1 LVSEDTLH
9 LLGGV
14 MLALWNR
21 FMNDESGQGLVEYAL
36 IIALVA
42 IGLIVIL
49 TLLRNSVGNVFN
61 ESRNRLNNAPQ
72 GSY

>member
-1 LVSEDTLH
+1 
-9 LLGGV
+9 

-49 TLLRNSVGNVFN
+49 TLLRNSIGNVFN
-61 ESRNRLNNAPQ
+61 ETRNRLDNAP
-72 GSY
+72 GANY

>member
-1 LVSEDTLH
+1 
-9 LLGGV
+9 
-14 MLALWNR
+14 MLALWNK
-21 FMNDESGQGLVEYAL
+21 FMNDDSGQGLVEYAL

-49 TLLRNSVGNVFN
+49 TLLRNSIGNVFN
-61 ESRNRLNNAPQ
+61 ESRNRLDAAPQ